1 MGPMHT
7 WSAHTGWSVVGLG
20 VFDCDVRC
28 HPSIPPF
35 GARARDGP
43 EVEFMSRVLVGVRL
57 CSPLRLPSP
66 SCNFLITSHRCSAAL
81 PTENCIARKLFS
93 QRGAGGDGGAR
104 CLAAGHPAR
113 HELRGRGVR
122 CKCCPF
128 VLAFVVS
135 LSLPPPRPK
144 ALSRRSHT
152 HRHTGPAIV
161 HPGSP
166 PSTTSP
172 VKLTGGVSLRLS
184 SRHWCEH

>member
-1 MGPMHT
+1 MHT

-81 PTENCIARKLFS
+81 PTENCIARCS
-93 QRGAGGDGGAR
+93 RSAA
-104 CLAAGHPAR
+104 LAATVVLGASLLGTQPAMSY
-113 HELRGRGVR
+113 EVE
-122 CKCCPF
+122 
-128 VLAFVVS
+128 VLDVS
-135 LSLPPPRPK
+135 AAP
-144 ALSRRSHT
+144 
-152 HRHTGPAIV
+152 
-161 HPGSP
+161 
-166 PSTTSP
+166 
-172 VKLTGGVSLRLS
+172 LS
-184 SRHWCEH
+184 SRSSSRCRFLRRAQKRSPAAATHIATRALPLCIQARRRLPHHL